1 MLRVENEEKQKHFY
15 FTFRSFLII
24 KASSANLLLL
34 TEHLVLTITQTI
46 APFAFLE
53 QVKQKIRIQRG
64 IILYTLGI
72 I

>member
-1 MLRVENEEKQKHFY
+1 MKTNIKHSH

-24 KASSANLLLL
+24 KACRAD
-34 TEHLVLTITQTI
+34 LVTDREINITITQTI

-64 IILYTLGI
+64 IKLYTLGI
-72 I
+72 A